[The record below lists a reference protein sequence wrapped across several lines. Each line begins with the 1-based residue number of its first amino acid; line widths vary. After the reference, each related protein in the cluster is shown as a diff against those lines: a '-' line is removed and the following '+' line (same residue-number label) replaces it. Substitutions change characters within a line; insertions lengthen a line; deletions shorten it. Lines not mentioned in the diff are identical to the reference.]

1 MSDKQKTFISA
12 VIYVCNAEAVIEGF
26 LKSLY
31 GVFSEHFEKFEIIC
45 ANDASTDATTD
56 TIKKL
61 ASSFN
66 NFNNFNNCTLSI
78 LNMSYYQ
85 GVEAAMHAGVD
96 LAIGDFVFEF
106 DSTVLDYDPELIM
119 QIYKRSLQGFD
130 IVSCGREHTR
140 ALSKLFYSLYNRH
153 SGAQYRLKSET
164 FRIISRRA
172 INRVHLM
179 SENLPYRKALYSNC
193 GLKADYIHYKP
204 TNKNDEHIQTL
215 KSPYDTAL
223 TAFVLFTNIAYKV
236 TLVFTIIMMAIT
248 LGTIGYVIVVYITG
262 YPVEGYTTMMLLIS
276 GAFFAVF
283 AVFTVIIKYLSVILG
298 LIFHKQK
305 YVFESIE
312 RVAG

>member
-1 MSDKQKTFISA
+1 MIFANKQKTFISI
-12 VIYVCNAEAVIEGF
+12 VVYIHNAEALIENF

-31 GVFSEHFEKFEIIC
+31 SVLNEHFERFEIIC

-56 TIKKL
+56 IIRKFANSL
-61 ASSFN
+61 
-66 NFNNFNNCTLSI
+66 NNCTLSI

-85 GVEAAMHAGVD
+85 GLEAAMHAGVD

-119 QIYKRSLQGFD
+119 RVYDLSLQGFD

-140 ALSKLFYSLYNRH
+140 SLSKLFYSIYNRH
-153 SGAQYRLKSET
+153 SGAQYKLKSET

-172 INRVHLM
+172 INRVHSM

-193 GLKADYIHYKP
+193 GLKVDYIHYKP
-204 TNKNDEHIQTL
+204 TNKNDKHIQVL
-215 KSPYDTAL
+215 KSPHDTAL
-223 TAFVLFTNIAYKV
+223 TALILFTNIAHKV
-236 TLVFTIIMMAIT
+236 TLVFTIVMMLVT
-248 LGTIGYVIVVYITG
+248 LGTAGYVVLIYILG
-262 YPVEGYTTMMLLIS
+262 NPVEGYTTMMLLIS

-283 AVFTVIIKYLSVILG
+283 AVLTIVIKYLSVILG